1 VSQVLS
7 FARGQEGKRVEIRA
21 TDLITDVVRIARDTL
36 PKSIEILTPVDPD
49 LPSILGDPTQCHQVL
64 LNLCVNA
71 RDAMPNGGQLRLSA
85 ATETIA
91 PHLEHLTELT
101 PGTYVVIRVED
112 TGVGIPPHLLDKI
125 FDPFFTTKEAGK
137 GTGLGLSTSQTIV
150 RNHGGHIRV
159 FSEPGA
165 GSRFHVYL
173 PVAPAPA
180 ATSAVEQPV
189 SSPKGAGQTLL
200 IVDDEAPVRR
210 VLQSTLEKAG
220 YKVLQAANGKEA
232 LTIYNDAG
240 MSIAAVIID
249 MTMPV
254 LGGLPTMREL
264 VRMNPDVRIIAA
276 SGIHDNEAMARSIGR
291 QVKQFLAKPFTSER
305 LLRAVATAVAGS

>member
-1 VSQVLS
+1 DRRELEQQFYRAQRLDSIGTLAGGIAHDLNNVLSPIMMGMGLLKDRLTDPESKEIMATISTSAQRGAEMVSQVLS

-21 TDLITDVVRIARDTL
+21 ADLITDVVRISRDTL

-159 FSEPGA
+159 HSE
-165 GSRFHVYL
+165 
-173 PVAPAPA
+173 
-180 ATSAVEQPV
+180 
-189 SSPKGAGQTLL
+189 
-200 IVDDEAPVRR
+200 
-210 VLQSTLEKAG
+210 
-220 YKVLQAANGKEA
+220 
-232 LTIYNDAG
+232 
-240 MSIAAVIID
+240 
-249 MTMPV
+249 
-254 LGGLPTMREL
+254 
-264 VRMNPDVRIIAA
+264 
-276 SGIHDNEAMARSIGR
+276 
-291 QVKQFLAKPFTSER
+291 
-305 LLRAVATAVAGS
+305 